1 MQEVKSNPSDLEVLM
16 NLGHAYYQ
24 IGEYEKSFGIL
35 KIILTKNPSH
45 SYANLYAGYSLVE
58 LERFEEA
65 KVFFK
70 TAIKNN
76 RAQFSSI
83 LQEIALV
90 DLLAKLNDDLENIGL
105 LNSVSAFY
113 NIKKQYKKSLGYSF
127 QVLEQEPLNKQAL
140 KNIVFGYRGR
150 GEAGDVLDY
159 GNRYAMVDP
168 DDINL
173 QYIFGE
179 IFAKTLRCEKAI
191 PYLQN
196 VLKKDDTYRNAE
208 TLLSKC
214 LLHEN

>member
-1 MQEVKSNPSDLEVLM
+1 M
-16 NLGHAYYQ
+16 
-24 IGEYEKSFGIL
+24 I
-35 KIILTKNPSH
+35 
-45 SYANLYAGYSLVE
+45 E

-90 DLLAKLNDDLENIGL
+90 DLLTKLNEDLENIGL
-105 LNSVSAFY
+105 LNSVAAFY
-113 NIKKQYKKSLGYSF
+113 NIKKEYKKSLGYSF
-127 QVLEQEPLNKQAL
+127 QVLEREPLNKQAL

-150 GEAGDVLDY
+150 GEPGNVLDY
-159 GNRYAMVDP
+159 GNRYSMIDP

-179 IFAKTLRCEKAI
+179 IFAKTLRCQKAI
-191 PYLQN
+191 PYLQQ
-196 VLKKDDTYRNAE
+196 VIKKDDTYRNAE
-208 TLLSKC
+208 SC
-214 LLHEN
+214 